1 MIRRRLQHPPIN
13 WSSWFSNRANR
24 RIRRLVKIGDEGV
37 WEMKFWKWLRDA
49 LCRMGT
55 LVFLVAFIA
64 FLLSMLMTIY
74 IRSMVR

>member
-1 MIRRRLQHPPIN
+1 
-13 WSSWFSNRANR
+13 
-24 RIRRLVKIGDEGV
+24 
-37 WEMKFWKWLRDA
+37 MKFWKWLRDA
-49 LCRMGT
+49 LCTMGT